1 MKTPEHIY
9 ELVTVCEHVNSPC
22 EEWRKAATF
31 DRAEA
36 VQWARDLSAP
46 NKQGANTYREEVRDW
61 CRFIDPDE
69 YADGMTAAEALDA
82 MNGEGWNPV
91 DPE

>member
-1 MKTPEHIY
+1 MMNTMHIY
-9 ELVTVCEHVNSPC
+9 ELVTVCERSGAAI

-36 VQWARDLSAP
+36 LEWARRLPAP
-46 NKQGANTYREEVRDW
+46 SKQGPDVYRDEVRDW
-61 CRFIDPDE
+61 VEFDDLNG
-69 YADGMTAAEALDA
+69 YADGMSAAEALDA
-82 MNGEGWNPV
+82 AGGLGWNPV